1 MNLKSGKICLFKDL
15 PVGYWFIFMDTAT
28 DKYPHQYIKISD
40 RRYVTAHEY
49 EPRLKH
55 GKNPRK
61 STIRQVGSINT
72 EVKLMPRGWG

>member
-1 MNLKSGKICLFKDL
+1 MSDVGKVKKFKDL
-15 PVGYWFIFMDTAT
+15 YFGIWFKFADAEKNQYDRT
-28 DKYPHQYIKISD
+28 YIKISD

-61 STIRQVGSINT
+61 STIRQIGSINT
-72 EVKLMPRGWG
+72 EVIVQPKGWG

>member
-1 MNLKSGKICLFKDL
+1 MTTKSVPFKDL
-15 PVGYWFIFMDTAT
+15 YFGTWFIFEDT
-28 DKYPHQYIKISD
+28 KHEKMPHIYIKISD

-72 EVKLMPRGWG
+72 LVIIQPKGWG